1 MIDLNKKN
9 NKNITKPSNKEL
21 KPKSF
26 RCNQNKLDELEEFR
40 VRLEKI
46 TNSHKCSDAKAIHI
60 AITIAN
66 KATEKNIRD
75 AISNNL

>member
-1 MIDLNKKN
+1 MLDLSKKTN
-9 NKNITKPSNKEL
+9 NNITKQSNKEL

-26 RCNQNKLDELEEFR
+26 RCNQHKLNELEEFR
-40 VRLEKI
+40 LRLEHI
-46 TNSHKCSDAKAIHI
+46 TQSHKCSDAKAINI

-66 KATEKNIRD
+66 RATEKTIKE